1 MSRCC
6 YNRCCCNRCCNNYN
20 GCGNF
25 GGYGCGGFGGCGFG
39 GNNLW
44 SLWPLLFFL

>member
-6 YNRCCCNRCCNNYN
+6 YNRCCNRCCNNYN

>member
-6 YNRCCCNRCCNNYN
+6 NNRCCCNRCCNNYN